1 MISETKKSP
10 YEVPI
15 VELVE
20 FDALDVITTS
30 GGTDSGDGSWS
41 GNNGYIDPSGWT

>member
-1 MISETKKSP
+1 MTNETKKSL

-15 VELVE
+15 VKLVE

-30 GGTDSGDGSWS
+30 GGADGDGSWS